1 MSTNGSFSPTPV
13 PECAYTPR
21 MTRAQALALRTASGL
36 NPNCVVV
43 VTDGPVIGT
52 AGNTSPTEIELNP
65 VSATDLGLTARVHT
79 TFAASAWDGLYDIDA
94 GAAGTIT
101 QLEDDWNNRAVD
113 EDPNAPTVHTQ
124 VPWHRGSA
132 TFSGNS
138 FDTAVLPGWAT
149 AVGELTDNDI
159 QGSTVN
165 LTGMTAFV
173 TGVFRRNQI
182 RQGSSVTIVSNQ
194 TTVLQNNI
202 FSATVNCQ
210 SGAQFGLIDND
221 IRSGFIT
228 VDNTTTGRV
237 AVSECTI
244 NDSYRISVIGYT
256 GPNPGCII
264 SGNTL
269 ATQSTGLF
277 DLRCGGSATLNFT
290 GNTVKA
296 GAIDLNGS
304 GVTEVNNNTFAG
316 SNITKAAASVA
327 PLHFTRNQFTNAVL
341 SMSATNA
348 AVDNLVDQST
358 FRGGVLDLRG
368 PVAGGGRNDFIR
380 ATVLDLQ
387 VIVAATAT
395 AGLRFDGGVYNKGAV
410 NQNRTAGTLSTAL
423 NDCTTLG
430 ITCVITDNGTVDPG
444 QPVNLN
450 RVMLNDSPLTINS
463 LTASRTTPDVV
474 SEVDMVAS
482 LLFVS
487 GLGTGG
493 DVKRGRMLNGNLTT
507 SFAIDTFTLDGLTK
521 TAGAAQTFR
530 AGSVAFDNWT

>member
-1 MSTNGSFSPTPV
+1 MSTSGSFTP
-13 PECAYTPR
+13 AGTPPCPAP
-21 MTRAQALALRTASGL
+21 MTRAALLALRTAGTL
-36 NPNCVVV
+36 RTECHYII
-43 VTDGPVIGT
+43 TDGPVIGT
-52 AGNTSPTEIELNP
+52 AGNTSPTTIELHA
-65 VSATDLGLTARVHT
+65 VSGAELALEARVHT

-113 EDPNAPTVHTQ
+113 EDPGAPTVHTQ

-159 QGSTVN
+159 QGSTVD

-173 TGVFRRNQI
+173 TGVFRRNQV

-194 TTVLQNNI
+194 TTVLQNNMFNAI
-202 FSATVNCQ
+202 VNCQ
-210 SGAQFGLIDND
+210 SGAQFGLLNNNIQ
-221 IRSGFIT
+221 SGVIT

-244 NDSYRISVIGYT
+244 SDSYRISVVGYT

-264 SGNTL
+264 GGNTL
-269 ATQSTGLF
+269 ATQSAGAY

-316 SNITKAAASVA
+316 SNITKAAGSVA

-368 PVAGGGRNDFIR
+368 PVAGGGRNDFV
-380 ATVLDLQ
+380 ATTVLALQ
-387 VIVAATAT
+387 VLVAATAT

-410 NQNRTAGTLSTAL
+410 NQNRTAGTLSTVL

-450 RVMLNDSPLTINS
+450 RVTLVDSPVTIGS
-463 LTASRTTPDVV
+463 LAAARTAPDVV
-474 SEVDMVAS
+474 TQVDMNDS

-487 GLGTGG
+487 GLPGTSQ
-493 DVKRGRMLNGNLTT
+493 VRAGRMLDANLTT
-507 SFAIDTFTLDGLTK
+507 AFEVTSFTLDGLVK
-521 TAGAAQTFR
+521 TASASQNHR
-530 AGSVAFDNWT
+530 HGSPAFDNWT